1 MAGEATRDLKKSSA
15 GAEPHDAGDVIVLC
29 GGTCRPCAT
38 TTETA
43 GTGMMNKRKALWSQ
57 SHMEVELTTKSTAKL
72 GPDIKAKIGQQ
83 LRAMYSDVVNQGVPD
98 RFSEILRR
106 LDQTGADEGG
116 THRKTEDE
124 GSNGPAE

>member
-1 MAGEATRDLKKSSA
+1 
-15 GAEPHDAGDVIVLC
+15 
-29 GGTCRPCAT
+29 
-38 TTETA
+38 
-43 GTGMMNKRKALWSQ
+43 MMNKRKALWSQ

-83 LRAMYSDVVNQGVPD
+83 LRAMHSDVVNQGVPD

-106 LDQTGADEGG
+106 LDQAGDEGG
-116 THRKTEDE
+116 TDQKTGNE